1 MIGSSFGLDFLKL
14 RVFPGLRD
22 EPIRFIVDGDRLY
35 KLVLREAEFEPKKN
49 SFDVRGDP
57 CDRPKNGCIRI
68 FLASEGFQY
77 GLYDFVYIRL
87 SFPLS
92 IHPLWSDIDFSQY
105 FT

>member
-49 SFDVRGDP
+49 SLDDRGDLGRP
-57 CDRPKNGCIRI
+57 WDSPKNGCMRI
-68 FLASEGFQY
+68 FLASDGFH
-77 GLYDFVYIRL
+77 LAFYDIAYI
-87 SFPLS
+87 
-92 IHPLWSDIDFSQY
+92 I
-105 FT
+105 